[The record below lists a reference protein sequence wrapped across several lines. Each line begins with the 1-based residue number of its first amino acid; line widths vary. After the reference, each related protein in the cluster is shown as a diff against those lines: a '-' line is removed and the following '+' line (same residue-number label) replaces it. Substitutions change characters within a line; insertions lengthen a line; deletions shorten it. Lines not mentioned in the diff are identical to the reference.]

1 MKVSVVG
8 SDIHTIAY
16 SLICLQEM
24 NLNYY
29 YPSIYWAT
37 AVLTV
42 NAGALDDEES
52 STGTNYKKVAS
63 AIGRI
68 QSEGYLVE
76 LPDINKAKFA
86 FTPNAEENSI
96 LYGLKGISEINDEFV
111 KVIIDNRPYSGVE
124 DFIEKCHPQ
133 KKQIINL
140 IKAGSFDSFGDRR
153 NIMKEYLRSI
163 CPLKAHIT
171 LQNMKSLI
179 EYNLIPKELINYVYL
194 YNFNRYIKQSEIV
207 EGYKVDSRVRKF
219 LETNYPQVDYSNGYI
234 DKKLWK
240 KTYDSDM
247 DTLKGWFKENEQE
260 LKEGIQ
266 EKEIEKLWE
275 QYCIGNNSSWEMEV
289 LGFYHS
295 PHELLGLQAD
305 TVSIKNLI
313 DGDYKHQVNIAGTVL
328 GKDAYKHMVTILTVD
343 GVIDLKF
350 SNEQFAK
357 YNRII
362 SKVVDGSKKVLERSW
377 FIKGTLVYV
386 RGFKMGE
393 TFRVKQ
399 ISKIISIKDNGKAV
413 MTKYR
418 YGEG

>member
-29 YPSIYWAT
+29 YPPIYWAT

-68 QSEGYLVE
+68 QSEGYEVE
-76 LPDINKAKFA
+76 LPNINKANFA
-86 FTPNAEENSI
+86 FTPNAENNSI
-96 LYGLKGISEINDEFV
+96 LYGLKGISEINDDFV
-111 KVIIDNRPYSGVE
+111 KVIIKNRPYTSVQ
-124 DFIEKCHPQ
+124 DFIEKCTPQ

-140 IKAGSFDSFGDRR
+140 IKAGAFQDFGHRR
-153 NIMKEYLRSI
+153 KIMEDYLRSI
-163 CPLKAHIT
+163 CPQKAHIT

-179 EYNLIPKELINYVYL
+179 EYSLIPKELINYVYL
-194 YNFNRYIKQSEIV
+194 YNFNKYIKQFEVI
-207 EGYKVDSRVRKF
+207 EGYKVDSRAKKF
-219 LETNYPQVDYSNGYI
+219 LETNYPQVDCSNGYI
-234 DKKLWK
+234 DKKVWK
-240 KTYDSDM
+240 KTYDNDM
-247 DTLKGWFKENEQE
+247 DTLKGWLKENEQE
-260 LKEGIQ
+260 LRENIQ
-266 EKEIEKLWE
+266 DKEIEKLWE
-275 QYCIGNNSSWEMEV
+275 QYCSGNNSSWEMEV

-343 GVIDLKF
+343 GVMDLKF

-357 YNRII
+357 YNRVI
-362 SKVVDGSKKVLERSW
+362 SDVINGSKKVLEKSW
-377 FIKGTLVYV
+377 FVKGTLVYV
-386 RGFKMGE
+386 KGFKMGE
-393 TFRVKQ
+393 TFRVRQ

-418 YGEG
+418 HGEG

>member
-124 DFIEKCHPQ
+124 DFIEKCNPQ

-179 EYNLIPKELINYVYL
+179 EYNPIPKELINYVYL

-207 EGYKVDSRVRKF
+207 EGYKVDSRARKF

-240 KTYDSDM
+240 KTYDNDM

-362 SKVVDGSKKVLERSW
+362 SKVVDGSKKVLEKSW